1 MSLIY
6 KLLCNDII
14 EKSLIFNIL
23 RNLGFIKIYNK
34 LIL

>member
-6 KLLCNDII
+6 KLLCNDVI

-23 RNLGFIKIYNK
+23 RNLGIDNIF
-34 LIL
+34 